1 MKKLIIIPAYNEEK
15 NLDFVISDILEHA
28 PEFDYVIINDGSTDG
43 TEKLCRARGYNII
56 NLPINLGIGGCVQTG
71 YIYAKKNNYDFAVQ
85 IDGDGQHSAKDL
97 NDMYKWFEK
106 DPDIDMVLGSRYIEN
121 EGFQSTG
128 ARRFG
133 IKILSSLI
141 YMFNKKR
148 VKDVTSGLRMVNR
161 TLIEMFAKY
170 YPSDYPEPETIALAL
185 RRGCKIKEV
194 PAVMRERQSG
204 KSSINPKDSIYYM
217 LKVSL
222 AICLDS
228 IKPKKGE

>member
-15 NLDFVISDILEHA
+15 NIDFVISDILDHA
-28 PEFDYVIINDGSTDG
+28 PEFDYVIVNDGSTDG
-43 TEKLCRARGYNII
+43 TEELCKIRGYNVI

-71 YIYAKKNNYDFAVQ
+71 YIYAKKYNYDIAVQ
-85 IDGDGQHSAKDL
+85 IDGDGQHSAKHL
-97 NDMYKWFEK
+97 NEMYKLFVK

-133 IKILSSLI
+133 IKLLSNLI
-141 YMFNKKR
+141 YLFNKKR
-148 VKDVTSGLRMVNR
+148 IKDVTSGLRMVNR
-161 TLIEMFAKY
+161 RLIDMFAKY
-170 YPSDYPEPETIALAL
+170 YPSDYPEPETIALVL
-185 RRGCKIKEV
+185 RRGCKIKETPV
-194 PAVMRERQSG
+194 IMRERQSG

-228 IKPKKGE
+228 IKPKGE